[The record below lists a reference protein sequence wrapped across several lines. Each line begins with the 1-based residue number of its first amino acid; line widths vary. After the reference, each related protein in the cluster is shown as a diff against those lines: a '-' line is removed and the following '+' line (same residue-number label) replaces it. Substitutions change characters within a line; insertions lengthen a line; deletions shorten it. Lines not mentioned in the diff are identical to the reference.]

1 MNWVNINT
9 SQSRDPRWMDSTWIE
24 RGAWLS
30 MVCYCTERETDGV
43 IVGARLWSD
52 RQWLIALG
60 GLLTDISPDALLWSW
75 SGDDL
80 HLELYPHDLQAGVI
94 SRREGGRKGGQA
106 KTEAKTAAAK
116 VNGNA
121 QKAKLKPSLSQGEA
135 KLKPTK
141 RKEME
146 RKEKEMESTLS
157 YQSAVADERERD
169 WEKVWS
175 AFPKK
180 IDEKKARAVYLES
193 TASAQQIIDSLADWS
208 QTDEWTRD
216 NGRWIPLPTKWLERA
231 GWNEQ
236 PPQITSKQ
244 KEPVRCTL

>member
-1 MNWVNINT
+1 MNWLNINT
-9 SQSRDPRWMDSTWIE
+9 KDMKHPLMVRSDAVQ

-30 MVCYCTERETDGV
+30 MVCYCTELETDG
-43 IVGARLWSD
+43 IIIGARLWTD
-52 RQWLIALG
+52 REWMHST
-60 GLLTDISPDALLWSW
+60 GLLASEVGDSSLWKW
-75 SGDDL
+75 IGDDL
-80 HLELYPHDLQAGVI
+80 HLELYPHDIQTSVI

-106 KTEAKTAAAK
+106 TSEAKSAAAK

-121 QKAKLKPSLSQGEA
+121 EKAKLKPSLSQGEA

-146 RKEKEMESTLS
+146 RKEKESKDTLS
-157 YQSAVADERERD
+157 YQSAIADERERE

-180 IDEKKARAVYLES
+180 IDEIKAKKLFLDHTV
-193 TASAQQIIDSLADWS
+193 SAQKIIDSLADWS
-208 QTDEWTRD
+208 ATDEWTRD
-216 NGRWIPLPTKWLERA
+216 SGRWIPLPTTWLGRA

-236 PPQITSKQ
+236 PTQITQRQ

>member
-1 MNWVNINT
+1 MNWLNINT
-9 SQSRDPRWMDSTWIE
+9 KDMKHPLMVKSDAVQ
-24 RGAWLS
+24 RGSWLS
-30 MVCYCTERETDGV
+30 MVCYCTELETDG
-43 IVGARLWSD
+43 IIIGARLWTD
-52 RQWLIALG
+52 REWMHST
-60 GLLTDISPDALLWSW
+60 GLLALEVGDSSLWKW
-75 SGDDL
+75 IGDDL

-106 KTEAKTAAAK
+106 TSEAKSAAAK

-121 QKAKLKPSLSQGEA
+121 EKAKLKPSLSQGEA

-146 RKEKEMESTLS
+146 RKEKELEGTLS
-157 YQSAVADERERD
+157 YQSALADERERE

-175 AFPKK
+175 AFPKR

-193 TASAQQIIDSLADWS
+193 DVSPQRLIDSLADWS

-216 NGRWIPLPTKWLERA
+216 SGRWIPLPTKWLERG
-231 GWNEQ
+231 GWNET
-236 PPQITSKQ
+236 PTQIASKQ

>member
-1 MNWVNINT
+1 MNWININT
-9 SQSRDPRWMDSTWIE
+9 SQSRDPRYMDSTWLE

-30 MVCYCTERETDGV
+30 MVAYCTERETDGV

-80 HLELYPHDLQAGVI
+80 HLELYPHDLQATVI
-94 SRREGGRKGGQA
+94 ARREAGRKGGQV
-106 KTEAKTAAAK
+106 KSEAKAEAVRA
-116 VNGNA
+116 NGNVE
-121 QKAKLKPSLSQGEA
+121 KAKQKQSKSKAKSKP
-135 KLKPTK
+135 
-141 RKEME
+141 KEME
-146 RKEKEMESTLS
+146 RKEKELEGTLS
-157 YQSAVADERERD
+157 YQSAIADERERD

-175 AFPKK
+175 AFPKRV
-180 IDEKKARAVYLES
+180 DEKKARAIYLES
-193 TASAQQIIDSLADWS
+193 DVSPQRLIDSLADWS

-216 NGRWIPLPTKWLERA
+216 NGRWIPLPTKWLERG

-236 PPQITSKQ
+236 PTQITRKE

>member
-1 MNWVNINT
+1 MNWININT
-9 SQSRDPRWMDSTWIE
+9 AQSRDPRYMDSTWLE

-30 MVCYCTERETDGV
+30 MVAYCTERETAGV

-60 GLLTDISPDALLWSW
+60 GLLTDISRESGLWSW

-80 HLELYPHDLQAGVI
+80 HLELYPHDMQATVI
-94 SRREGGRKGGQA
+94 ARREAGRKGGQA
-106 KTEAKTAAAK
+106 TSEAKTEAVRA
-116 VNGNA
+116 NGNVE
-121 QKAKLKPSLSQGEA
+121 KAKQKQSKSKAKSKP
-135 KLKPTK
+135 
-141 RKEME
+141 KEME
-146 RKEKEMESTLS
+146 GKEMEEKDKYSLS

-175 AFPKK
+175 AFPKRV
-180 IDEKKARAVYLES
+180 DAVKAKAVYMQADVS
-193 TASAQQIIDSLADWS
+193 PQRIIDSLADWS

-216 NGRWIPLPTKWLERA
+216 SGRWIPAPARWLERA
-231 GWNEQ
+231 GWNET
-236 PPQITSKQ
+236 PVQIASKQ

>member
-1 MNWVNINT
+1 MNWININT
-9 SQSRDPRWMDSTWIE
+9 SQSRDPRYMDSPWLE

-80 HLELYPHDLQAGVI
+80 HLELYPHDLQATVI
-94 SRREGGRKGGQA
+94 ARRDAGRKGGQVRSEA
-106 KTEAKTAAAK
+106 KTEAVRA
-116 VNGNA
+116 NGNVE
-121 QKAKLKPSLSQGEA
+121 KAKQKQSKSKAKSKP
-135 KLKPTK
+135 
-141 RKEME
+141 KEME
-146 RKEKEMESTLS
+146 GKEIEKKDKYSLS

-175 AFPKK
+175 AFPKRV
-180 IDEKKARAVYLES
+180 DEKKARAVYLES
-193 TASAQQIIDSLADWS
+193 DVSPQRLIDSLADWS

-216 NGRWIPLPTKWLERA
+216 SGRWIPLPTKWLERA
-231 GWNEQ
+231 GWTEQ

>member
-1 MNWVNINT
+1 MNWININT
-9 SQSRDPRWMDSTWIE
+9 SQSRDPRYMDSTWLE

-30 MVCYCTERETDGV
+30 MVAYCTERETDGV

-60 GLLTDISPDALLWSW
+60 GLLTDISRESRLWSW

-80 HLELYPHDLQAGVI
+80 HLELYPHDMQATVI
-94 SRREGGRKGGQA
+94 ARREAGRKGGQA
-106 KTEAKTAAAK
+106 TSDAKTEAVRA
-116 VNGNA
+116 NGNVE
-121 QKAKLKPSLSQGEA
+121 KAKQKQSKSKAKSKP
-135 KLKPTK
+135 
-141 RKEME
+141 KEME
-146 RKEKEMESTLS
+146 GKEMESKDKNTLS

-175 AFPKK
+175 AFPKRV
-180 IDEKKARAVYLES
+180 DAVKAKAVYMQSDVSPQRL
-193 TASAQQIIDSLADWS
+193 IDSLADWS

-216 NGRWIPLPTKWLERA
+216 SGRWIPLPTKWLERG
-231 GWNEQ
+231 GWNEI
-236 PPQITSKQ
+236 PTQITRAQ